1 MVKKVSFNLY
11 GQKGAWSIKSVSAW
25 LERSVVNKVSFS
37 MVERE
42 MVKRASFSIVGKRRG
57 QNVSLSTAG
66 RGHGQKSK
74 FQHGCMKRLTIKGQF
89 RYWTDHVISYLFM
102 PYHAI
107 SCHKICH

>member
-42 MVKRASFSIVGKRRG
+42 MVKRASISIVGKKAWSKR
-57 QNVSLSTAG
+57 QSQ
-66 RGHGQKSK
+66 HGWKGAWSK
-74 FQHGCMKRLTIKGQF
+74 KHGCMKRLTIKGQF